1 MQRKIVLL
9 ATIALGLTSTGCS
22 ENFKVSQSSLAE
34 KIDETL
40 GCQNFEEAIW
50 DSLNQQVEQTGR
62 PPSVREF
69 ETALKNVMRRGRP
82 DQVHRRLQK
91 IEMTA
96 QQNISQESSE
106 LLETILLSLPTTA
119 QSQVDENTGPS
130 LRSLWQERLAEL
142 EIGDRTTPEKSKSL
156 DEVQKHFEKLK
167 ILAASS
173 GLDTSTCATPPP
185 VATPPTTQPPPPT
198 APPESPS
205 SLYERWQKTLPSAV
219 YGGLKVLGTSYQS
232 CEAAVRAPL
241 LRSSPSLDGISIV
254 GTHPSGTGKKRV
266 ISNMKDFLSDH
277 PYLDPYK
284 QPLPTCHS
292 ILKAPLIYDYGG
304 KPYTTTADDKFMDLF
319 RDAGSGTKEL
329 GIDCSAF
336 VFSAYASVGLK
347 FKSETGLKAR
357 LVSGVSSTML
367 TDPKTNGLSCLE
379 HASFTRSA
387 SLKPGDIIA
396 IKGHVVMVEHIGAD
410 PFGIAKINSI
420 DGCNTNQISV
430 SRFNFNILQSAPEK
444 GGIGINRIEA
454 KEYLSDSSTMGR
466 GLVEHAV
473 NACKAKFQGNLES
486 RSSLASIV
494 RHLGTVACT
503 DKPVRL
509 AKEECLSSCPY
520 RDQDTN

>member
-1 MQRKIVLL
+1 MRKQIILL
-9 ATIALGLTSTGCS
+9 TATALGLTSTGCS
-22 ENFKVSQSSLAE
+22 ESFKVSQSSLAE

-40 GCQNFEEAIW
+40 GCQNFEESIW
-50 DSLNQQVEQTGR
+50 DSLNQHVEKTGR

-69 ETALKNVMRRGRP
+69 DTALKNVMRRGRSG
-82 DQVHRRLQK
+82 QAHQRLQK
-91 IEMTA
+91 VDVMA
-96 QQNISQESSE
+96 QQNISQEASE
-106 LLETILLSLPTTA
+106 LLETVLLSLPIAA
-119 QSQVDENTGPS
+119 QSQVDEDTGPS

-142 EIGDRTTPEKSKSL
+142 ELGDRTTPEKSKAL
-156 DEVQKHFEKLK
+156 DDVQRHFEKLK

-173 GLDTSTCATPPP
+173 GLDASTCATPPP
-185 VATPPTTQPPPPT
+185 AATPPPTQPQPPPP
-198 APPESPS
+198 PETSS
-205 SLYERWQKTLPSAV
+205 SLYERWQKTFPSAV

-232 CEAAVRAPL
+232 CEAGVRAPL
-241 LRSSPSLDGISIV
+241 MRSSPSLGGISIV

-266 ISNMKDFLSDH
+266 ISNIKEFLSDH

-284 QPLPTCHS
+284 QPLPTCHD

-336 VFSAYASVGLK
+336 VFSAYATVGLK
-347 FKSETGLKAR
+347 FKAETSLKAR

-367 TDPKTNGLSCLE
+367 TDPKKNGLSCLE
-379 HASFTRSA
+379 HAPFGKSA

-396 IKGHVVMVEHIGAD
+396 IKGHVVMVEHVGAD
-410 PFGIAKINSI
+410 PFGIAKISSA
-420 DGCNTNQISV
+420 DGCTASQMSI
-430 SRFNFNILQSAPEK
+430 SRFNFNLLQSAPEK

-454 KEYLSDSSTMGR
+454 KEYLSSFSTMGR
-466 GLVEHAV
+466 GLIEHAV
-473 NACKAKFQGNLES
+473 NACKARFQGNIES
-486 RSSLASIV
+486 RSSLVSVV
-494 RHLGTVACT
+494 RHIGTQACA
-503 DKPVRL
+503 DQPVRL